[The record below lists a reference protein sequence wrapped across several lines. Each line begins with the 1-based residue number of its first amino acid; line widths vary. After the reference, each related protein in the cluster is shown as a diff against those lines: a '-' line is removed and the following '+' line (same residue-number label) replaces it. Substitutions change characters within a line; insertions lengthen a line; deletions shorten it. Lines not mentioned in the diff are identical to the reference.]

1 MESRFRFFLPESG
14 PDSSFSCALLSF
26 FIIRMRFFLYSG
38 LLFRDALPVCAKED
52 LSRKEWPQQGRWF
65 IKVFSERMVGCVI
78 SEAALYSC
86 TPKTT
91 EQPKTAPRKRC

>member
-1 MESRFRFFLPESG
+1 MESRFRFFFRIPVLIPPSLMLCFLF
-14 PDSSFSCALLSF
+14 SSYACVFSF
-26 FIIRMRFFLYSG
+26 SG
-38 LLFRDALPVCAKED
+38 LLFPDALPVCAKED
-52 LSRKEWPQQGRWF
+52 LSRKEWPQQGRRF
-65 IKVFSERMVGCVI
+65 MKVFSERMVGCDI